1 MSHLDKKTTGTQDLG
16 ASLSGAITQALMQ
29 TDGMLPAKVVKV
41 DRTTGRVSVQ
51 PMIQMGDTG
60 GNKITRAAVP
70 SIPIM
75 TMGAGGI
82 FASFPVQIGD
92 LGFVFA
98 ADRDTSLFNQSQ
110 GGMDWPNTERIHQF
124 GDGGFLPL
132 KLFNFSIAGGVLA
145 DGFSLQTD
153 DGSTFVTLKAG
164 EVQINADMV
173 KIVGDVE
180 HTGNLTRTGDT
191 TTTGAVTNN
200 GKNLSDSHTHS
211 GVQSGPSNTGAV
223 T

>member
-1 MSHLDKKTTGTQDLG
+1 MSHLDKKTTGAQDLG

-29 TDGMLPAKVVKV
+29 VEGMLPAKVVKV

-60 GNKITRAAVP
+60 GNKITRAIVP
-70 SIPIM
+70 NIPIM

-82 FASFPVQIGD
+82 FASFPILVGD

-98 ADRDTSLFNQSQ
+98 ADRDTSLFYQSQ

-132 KLFNFSIAGGVLA
+132 KLFNFSIAGGVLS

-164 EVQINADMV
+164 EVQINAAMI

-191 TTTGAVTNN
+191 TTTGAAINN
-200 GKNLSDSHTHS
+200 GKNVGSTHTHT
-211 GVQSGPSNTGAV
+211 GVESGPSNTGAV